1 MRTPLQDQP
10 ISVIGRHGV
19 TARVDIGAG
28 VESGRHM
35 HPGEEFGYV
44 LEGALQLEI
53 DGRAPQT
60 FKPGDVFF
68 VPAGVVHNGRNTG
81 SVKTTFIGTYVV
93 ESGKPLS
100 APAPSRAGRTAT
112 PQSGSRSAVRI
123 PPVDA
128 RSLPPIRAACV
139 GSRTAGTLCSSRSPP
154 DNEFETNTRGGRS
167 SDISLSS
174 NVGL

>member
-1 MRTPLQDQP
+1 MKGATALVIVAAVFAGAGLAGQQSGFTRTPLQDQP
-10 ISVIGRHGV
+10 ISVAGHHGV
-19 TARVDIGAG
+19 TARVDIGPG

-60 FKPGDVFF
+60 FKTGDVFF

-100 APAPSRAGRTAT
+100 APAK
-112 PQSGSRSAVRI
+112 
-123 PPVDA
+123 
-128 RSLPPIRAACV
+128 
-139 GSRTAGTLCSSRSPP
+139 
-154 DNEFETNTRGGRS
+154 
-167 SDISLSS
+167 
-174 NVGL
+174 

>member
-1 MRTPLQDQP
+1 MKRAAALVIVAAISAGAALAARQSGFTRTPLQDQP
-10 ISVIGRHGV
+10 ISVPGHHGV
-19 TARVDIGAG
+19 TARVDIGPG

-60 FKPGDVFF
+60 FKAGDVFF

-81 SVKTTFIGTYVV
+81 SVKTTLIGTYVV

-100 APAPSRAGRTAT
+100 APAK
-112 PQSGSRSAVRI
+112 
-123 PPVDA
+123 
-128 RSLPPIRAACV
+128 
-139 GSRTAGTLCSSRSPP
+139 
-154 DNEFETNTRGGRS
+154 
-167 SDISLSS
+167 
-174 NVGL
+174 

>member
-1 MRTPLQDQP
+1 MKGVAALVIVAAVSAGAALAAQQSGFTRTPLQDKP
-10 ISVIGRHGV
+10 ISVPGHHGV
-19 TARVDIGAG
+19 TARVDVGLG

-44 LEGALQLEI
+44 LEGALHLEI

-60 FKPGDVFF
+60 FKTGDVFF

-100 APAPSRAGRTAT
+100 APAK
-112 PQSGSRSAVRI
+112 
-123 PPVDA
+123 
-128 RSLPPIRAACV
+128 
-139 GSRTAGTLCSSRSPP
+139 
-154 DNEFETNTRGGRS
+154 
-167 SDISLSS
+167 
-174 NVGL
+174 